1 MKKPT
6 NLEEAKALLWK
17 HVEELTK
24 KRVAYSKA
32 ERDYRTAR
40 EWLQELEAKCVR

>member
-6 NLEEAKALLWK
+6 NLEEAKVLLWK
-17 HVEELTK
+17 RVEELTK

-32 ERDYRTAR
+32 ERDYRAAR
-40 EWLQELEAKCVR
+40 EWMQELEAKVTR